1 MDYPTYA
8 THIVNRI
15 QKNKIKILEN
25 INECLK
31 GFKMIKNNI
40 IKDRID
46 EGDSG
51 NLDMIEE
58 IIKEIREFL

>member
-46 EGDSG
+46 EGDSY